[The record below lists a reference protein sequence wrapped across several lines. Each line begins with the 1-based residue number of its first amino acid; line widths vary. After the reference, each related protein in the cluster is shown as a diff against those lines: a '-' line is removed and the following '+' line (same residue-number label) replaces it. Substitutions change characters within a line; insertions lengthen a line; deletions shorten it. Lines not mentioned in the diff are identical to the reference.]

1 MAGFFRSR
9 GANIL
14 FAHYIYVRNKPKL
27 MKKALV
33 IITLISN
40 IAFAQEKKE
49 EPKKSTDPKEDP
61 SVQAAMIYN
70 SLQRNEEI
78 GGGTGAVRTYDLR
91 YEGMQGTPYFIDEWL
106 SGKLVFTNGDAGK
119 KSHLLKYNTQT
130 KELLMKRP
138 QGDSIIVFPNQ
149 ITAFTINDASK
160 NVSYPFIKV
169 ENLKADGGTV
179 PVCFLMVLYKNKSS
193 LLKYVSKNVLK
204 ANYQGGYSADR
215 RYDSYVDNSQYFIRK
230 SDNSL
235 VKVKV
240 KKSSV
245 LDALEDKKAE
255 IEAYIKKENLSFKND
270 FDIAKVL
277 VYYDSL

>member
-1 MAGFFRSR
+1 MAGFFRFC
-9 GANIL
+9 GTNIM
-14 FAHYIYVRNKPKL
+14 FAYYIYERNKPKL
-27 MKKALV
+27 MKKALLL
-33 IITLISN
+33 ITLISN
-40 IAFAQEKKE
+40 ITFGQEKKE
-49 EPKKSTDPKEDP
+49 EQKKVTDLKDDP

-149 ITAFTINDASK
+149 ITAFTIIDASK

-230 SDNSL
+230 FDNSL

>member
-1 MAGFFRSR
+1 MAGFFRFSE
-9 GANIL
+9 ANIRST
-14 FAHYIYVRNKPKL
+14 HYIYKSNKPEL
-27 MKKALV
+27 MKKTLL
-33 IITLISN
+33 ILTLISN
-40 IAFAQEKKE
+40 IALGQEKKE
-49 EPKKSTDPKEDP
+49 EPKKNTDPKEDL
-61 SVQAAMIYN
+61 SIQSAMIYN
-70 SLQRNEEI
+70 SLNRNEEI
-78 GGGTGAVRTYDLR
+78 AGGSAAVRTYDLR

-106 SGKLVFTNGDAGK
+106 TGKLVFTNGDAGK
-119 KSHLLKYNTQT
+119 KSHLIKYNTQT

-138 QGDSIIVFPNQ
+138 QGDSIVVFPNQ
-149 ITAFTINDASK
+149 ITAFTINDDSK
-160 NVSYPFIKV
+160 NVSYPFVKV

-179 PVCFLMVLYKNKSS
+179 PVCFLMVLYKNKTS
-193 LLKYVSKNVLK
+193 LLKYVSKSILK

-230 SDNSL
+230 ADNSL

-270 FDIAKVL
+270 IDVAKVL
-277 VYYDSL
+277 AYYDSL

>member
-1 MAGFFRSR
+1 MAGFFRFC
-9 GANIL
+9 GVNIL
-14 FAHYIYVRNKPKL
+14 FTHYIYKSNKPEL
-27 MKKALV
+27 MKKAFL

-40 IAFAQEKKE
+40 IAFGQEKKE
-49 EPKKSTDPKEDP
+49 EAKKSTDPKDDL
-61 SVQAAMIYN
+61 SVQSAMIYN
-70 SLQRNEEI
+70 SLNRNEEI
-78 GGGTGAVRTYDLR
+78 AGGSAAVRTYDLR

-106 SGKLVFTNGDAGK
+106 LGKLVFTNGDAGK
-119 KSHLLKYNTQT
+119 KNHLLKYNTQT

-149 ITAFTINDASK
+149 ITAFTINDVSK
-160 NVSYPFIKV
+160 NVSYPFVKV

-179 PVCFLMVLYKNKSS
+179 PVCFLMVLYKNKSY

-230 SDNSL
+230 ADNSL
-235 VKVKV
+235 VKVKI

-255 IEAYIKKENLSFKND
+255 IEAFIKKENLSFKND
-270 FDIAKVL
+270 IDVAKVL

>member
-1 MAGFFRSR
+1 MAGFFRFCE
-9 GANIL
+9 ANIL
-14 FAHYIYVRNKPKL
+14 FAHYIYRSNKPKL
-27 MKKALV
+27 MKKAL
-33 IITLISN
+33 IFITLISS
-40 IAFAQEKKE
+40 IAFGQEKKE
-49 EPKKSTDPKEDP
+49 EPKKSTDPKDDP

-119 KSHLLKYNTQT
+119 KTHLIKYNTQT
-130 KELLMKRP
+130 KELLMRRP

-149 ITAFTINDASK
+149 ITAFTINDVSK
-160 NVSYPFIKV
+160 NVSYPFVKV

-193 LLKYVSKNVLK
+193 LLKYVSKNIMK

-230 SDNSL
+230 ADNSL

-270 FDIAKVL
+270 IDVAKVL
-277 VYYDSL
+277 AYYDSL

>member
-1 MAGFFRSR
+1 MAGFFRFC
-9 GANIL
+9 GAKIL

-27 MKKALV
+27 MKKALLIV
-33 IITLISN
+33 TLISN

-49 EPKKSTDPKEDP
+49 EQKKNTTTKDDP

-70 SLQRNEEI
+70 SLQRNEET
-78 GGGTGAVRTYDLR
+78 GGGTGVVRTYDLR

-106 SGKLVFTNGDAGK
+106 SGQLVFANGDAGK

-230 SDNSL
+230 ADNSL

-245 LDALEDKKAE
+245 LDALEDKKTE

-270 FDIAKVL
+270 IDVAKVL
-277 VYYDSL
+277 AYYDSL

>member
-1 MAGFFRSR
+1 MFWI
-9 GANIL
+9 GAI
-14 FAHYIYVRNKPKL
+14 YIVQATITNKGDF
-27 MKKALV
+27 MKKALL

-40 IAFAQEKKE
+40 IAFGQEKKE
-49 EPKKSTDPKEDP
+49 EPKKSPDPKEDL
-61 SVQAAMIYN
+61 SVQSAMMYN
-70 SLQRNEEI
+70 SLNRNEEI
-78 GGGTGAVRTYDLR
+78 AAGSAAVRTYDLR

-130 KELLMKRP
+130 KELMMKRP

-160 NVSYPFIKV
+160 NISYPFVKV

-230 SDNSL
+230 ADNSFI
-235 VKVKV
+235 KVKV

-270 FDIAKVL
+270 IDVAKVL
-277 VYYDSL
+277 AYYDSL

>member
-1 MAGFFRSR
+1 MAGFFRFC

-14 FAHYIYVRNKPKL
+14 FAHYIYERNKPKL
-27 MKKALV
+27 MKKAILLF
-33 IITLISN
+33 ILISS

-49 EPKKSTDPKEDP
+49 VPKKSTYPKEDL
-61 SVQAAMIYN
+61 SVQSAMMYN
-70 SLQRNEEI
+70 SLNRNEEI
-78 GGGTGAVRTYDLR
+78 AGGSAAVRTYDLR

-106 SGKLVFTNGDAGK
+106 SGKLVFTNGDADK
-119 KSHLLKYNTQT
+119 KNHLLKYNTQT

-149 ITAFTINDASK
+149 ITAFTINDVSK
-160 NVSYPFIKV
+160 NVSYPFVKV

-230 SDNSL
+230 ADNSL
-235 VKVKV
+235 VKVKI

-255 IEAYIKKENLSFKND
+255 IEAFIKKENLSFKND
-270 FDIAKVL
+270 IDVAKVL

>member
-1 MAGFFRSR
+1 MAGFFRFCET
-9 GANIL
+9 NIM
-14 FAHYIYVRNKPKL
+14 FAYYIYERNKPKL
-27 MKKALV
+27 MKKALLL
-33 IITLISN
+33 ITLISN
-40 IAFAQEKKE
+40 IAFGQEKKE
-49 EPKKSTDPKEDP
+49 EQKKVADLKDDP

-138 QGDSIIVFPNQ
+138 QGDSIIIFPNQ
-149 ITAFTINDASK
+149 ITAFTIIDASK
-160 NVSYPFIKV
+160 NVSYPFVKV

-245 LDALEDKKAE
+245 LDALEGKKAE

-277 VYYDSL
+277 SYYDGL

>member
-1 MAGFFRSR
+1 MAGFFRFC
-9 GANIL
+9 GTNIM
-14 FAHYIYVRNKPKL
+14 FAYYIYERNKPKL
-27 MKKALV
+27 MKKALLL
-33 IITLISN
+33 ITLIAN
-40 IAFAQEKKE
+40 ITFGQEKKE
-49 EPKKSTDPKEDP
+49 EQKKVTDLKEDP

-149 ITAFTINDASK
+149 ITAFTIIDASK

>member
-1 MAGFFRSR
+1 MAGFFRFCGTS
-9 GANIL
+9 IM
-14 FAHYIYVRNKPKL
+14 FAYYIYERNKPKL
-27 MKKALV
+27 MKKALLL
-33 IITLISN
+33 ITLISN
-40 IAFAQEKKE
+40 ITFGQEKKE
-49 EPKKSTDPKEDP
+49 EQKKVTDLKDDP

-160 NVSYPFIKV
+160 NVSYPFVKV

>member
-1 MAGFFRSR
+1 MVGFFRFC
-9 GANIL
+9 GTNIM
-14 FAHYIYVRNKPKL
+14 FAYYIYERNKPKL
-27 MKKALV
+27 MKKALLL
-33 IITLISN
+33 ITLISN
-40 IAFAQEKKE
+40 ITFGQEKKE
-49 EPKKSTDPKEDP
+49 EQKKVTDLKDDP

-149 ITAFTINDASK
+149 ITAFTIIDASK

>member
-1 MAGFFRSR
+1 MAGFFRFSE
-9 GANIL
+9 ANIRST
-14 FAHYIYVRNKPKL
+14 HYIYKSNKPEL
-27 MKKALV
+27 MKKTLL
-33 IITLISN
+33 ILTLISN
-40 IAFAQEKKE
+40 IAFGQEKKE
-49 EPKKSTDPKEDP
+49 EPKKNTDPKEDL
-61 SVQAAMIYN
+61 SIQSAMIYN
-70 SLQRNEEI
+70 SLNRNEEI
-78 GGGTGAVRTYDLR
+78 AGGSAAVRTYDLR

-106 SGKLVFTNGDAGK
+106 TGKLVFTNGDAGK
-119 KSHLLKYNTQT
+119 KSHLIKYNTQT

-138 QGDSIIVFPNQ
+138 QGDSIVVFPNQ
-149 ITAFTINDASK
+149 ITAFTINDDSK
-160 NVSYPFIKV
+160 NVSYPFVKV

-179 PVCFLMVLYKNKSS
+179 PVCFLMVLYKNKTS
-193 LLKYVSKNVLK
+193 LLKYVSKSILK

-230 SDNSL
+230 ADNSL

-270 FDIAKVL
+270 IDVAKVL
-277 VYYDSL
+277 AYYDSL

>member
-9 GANIL
+9 GANFQ

-27 MKKALV
+27 MKKTL
-33 IITLISN
+33 IFITFISN
-40 IAFAQEKKE
+40 IAFAQDKKE

-204 ANYQGGYSADR
+204 ANYQGGYSIDR

-230 SDNSL
+230 ADNSL

-270 FDIAKVL
+270 IDIAKVL

>member
-1 MAGFFRSR
+1 MAGFFRFC
-9 GANIL
+9 GTNIM
-14 FAHYIYVRNKPKL
+14 FAYYIYERNKPKL
-27 MKKALV
+27 MKKALLL
-33 IITLISN
+33 ITLISN
-40 IAFAQEKKE
+40 IAFGQEKKE
-49 EPKKSTDPKEDP
+49 EQKKVADLKDDP

-138 QGDSIIVFPNQ
+138 QGDSIIIFPNQ
-149 ITAFTINDASK
+149 ITAFTIIDASK
-160 NVSYPFIKV
+160 NVSYPFVKV

-277 VYYDSL
+277 SYYDGL

>member
-1 MAGFFRSR
+1 MAGFFRFCGTS
-9 GANIL
+9 IM
-14 FAHYIYVRNKPKL
+14 FAYYIYERNKPKL
-27 MKKALV
+27 MKKALLL
-33 IITLISN
+33 ITLISN
-40 IAFAQEKKE
+40 ITFGQEKKE
-49 EPKKSTDPKEDP
+49 EQKKVTDLKDDP

-193 LLKYVSKNVLK
+193 LLKYVSKNILK

>member
-1 MAGFFRSR
+1 
-9 GANIL
+9 
-14 FAHYIYVRNKPKL
+14 
-27 MKKALV
+27 MKKAILLF
-33 IITLISN
+33 TLISS

-49 EPKKSTDPKEDP
+49 EPKKSPDPKEDP
-61 SVQAAMIYN
+61 SIQSAMMYN
-70 SLQRNEEI
+70 SLNRNEEI
-78 GGGTGAVRTYDLR
+78 AGGSAAVRTYDLR

-119 KSHLLKYNTQT
+119 KNHLLKYNTQT

-160 NVSYPFIKV
+160 NINYPFVKV

-204 ANYQGGYSADR
+204 ANYQGAYSADR

-230 SDNSL
+230 ADNSL

-240 KKSSV
+240 KKSSI

-255 IEAYIKKENLSFKND
+255 IEAFIKKENLSFKND
-270 FDIAKVL
+270 IDVAKVL

>member
-1 MAGFFRSR
+1 MTGFFRFC

-14 FAHYIYVRNKPKL
+14 FAHYIYERNKPKL
-27 MKKALV
+27 MKKAILLF
-33 IITLISN
+33 TLISS
-40 IAFAQEKKE
+40 IAFGQEKKE
-49 EPKKSTDPKEDP
+49 EPKKSPDPKEDP

-130 KELLMKRP
+130 KELMMKRP

-149 ITAFTINDASK
+149 ITSFTINDASK
-160 NVSYPFIKV
+160 NVSYPFVKV

-230 SDNSL
+230 ADNSL

-270 FDIAKVL
+270 IDVAKVL

>member
-1 MAGFFRSR
+1 MAGFFRFC
-9 GANIL
+9 GTNIM
-14 FAHYIYVRNKPKL
+14 FAYYIYERNKPKL
-27 MKKALV
+27 MKKALLL
-33 IITLISN
+33 ITLISN
-40 IAFAQEKKE
+40 ITFGQEKKE
-49 EPKKSTDPKEDP
+49 EQKKVTDLKDDP

-160 NVSYPFIKV
+160 NVSYPFVKV

-245 LDALEDKKAE
+245 LDALEDKKTE

-270 FDIAKVL
+270 IDIAKVL

>member
-1 MAGFFRSR
+1 
-9 GANIL
+9 
-14 FAHYIYVRNKPKL
+14 
-27 MKKALV
+27 MKKALL

-40 IAFAQEKKE
+40 IVFAQEKKE
-49 EPKKSTDPKEDP
+49 EPKKSPDPKEDL
-61 SVQAAMIYN
+61 SVQSAMMYN
-70 SLQRNEEI
+70 SLNRNEEI
-78 GGGTGAVRTYDLR
+78 AAGSAAVRTYDLR

-106 SGKLVFTNGDAGK
+106 LGKLVFTNGDAGK
-119 KSHLLKYNTQT
+119 KIHLLKYNTQT

-149 ITAFTINDASK
+149 ITAFTINDDSK
-160 NVSYPFIKV
+160 NVSYPFVKV

-230 SDNSL
+230 ADNSL
-235 VKVKV
+235 VKIKV

-270 FDIAKVL
+270 IDVAKVL
-277 VYYDSL
+277 AYYDSL